1 MTDRMTARRRRES
14 DRAEE
19 RARQAARLGD
29 RAAFL
34 MATALAEAARRRR
47 DEWAEGEG
55 GKG

>member
-1 MTDRMTARRRRES
+1 MTARRRRES